1 MPDLAWWL
9 DNFQHTAF
17 RLETLPH
24 YSIPEEADMLAAFS
38 RGEPVRLPD
47 NHPWPE
53 LVRRHVRV
61 GKVMQRVRV
70 VSQPLANYER
80 FELSLY
86 PRSVAAGEH
95 IRITTENPGAGDYW
109 LFDDHTAIVIHY
121 DAGGGFVGTEQAND
135 VVTYRRIR
143 DLALANSVPLADFSE
158 RVSR

>member
-9 DNFQHTAF
+9 GNFQRTAF

-24 YSIPEEADMLAAFS
+24 YTIPEEADMLATFL
-38 RGEPVRLPD
+38 RGEPVRLPAD
-47 NHPWPE
+47 HPWPE
-53 LVRRHVRV
+53 LVRRNVRI

-86 PRSVAAGEH
+86 PHSVAAGEH
-95 IRITTENPGAGDYW
+95 IRILAGNPGAGDYW
-109 LFDDHTAIVIHY
+109 LFDDHMVIVIRY
-121 DAGGGFVGTEQAND
+121 DAEGGFLGTEQAND
-135 VVTYRRIR
+135 VVAYRRIR

-158 RVSR
+158 SVSR